1 MSYGV
6 SAALQSA
13 VYQAMVADP
22 DISALVGSHIFDAL
36 PSGTLPDTY
45 ISLGPEIVQ
54 DRSDMTGVG
63 ADHSFT
69 ISVVSVVSGFAS
81 TKVVA
86 GAVCDLLHQAD
97 LTLDRGALV
106 SMVIP
111 AVSIYVLWRVLR
123 TTEFNL
129 DPRGGF
135 NFDIGEELWL
145 LRMVKIC

>member
-106 SMVIP
+106 SMNFKR
-111 AVSIYVLWRVLR
+111 ATAKRVGAGDTRRIDLR
-123 TTEFNL
+123 FVARVE
-129 DPRGGF
+129 D
-135 NFDIGEELWL
+135 D
-145 LRMVKIC
+145 